1 MNFFKNNPFVRL
13 VLIQLAGIAA
23 AIFMPY
29 PVISV
34 FIVLAFFLIWWR
46 LTAKSHLINQIWLES
61 CLLAITLAL
70 VMVIRVNSPDPIP
83 QLGDRNQHVLLQLLE
98 KPVKKK
104 NSWQAETYILKAEN
118 DSLRRQKIITYIAPY
133 EGVEG
138 LRAGDLIYAEAYLN
152 TIENQGVPYEFDYKG
167 YMNRQDIFFSAYLP
181 AQNIIPVQVENPPV
195 LLKVERFREKL
206 INILRY
212 NLNESTYQVASA
224 LTLGYRADMSKE
236 IQSYFTSTGSIHV
249 LSVSGMHVGMV
260 FLILNVMLG
269 FLKRSR
275 KGVIAYQICVIIILW
290 FYALLT
296 GLCPPVNRATI
307 MFTVFILG
315 ESLKR
320 PVSNYNSI
328 AVSAFILLFLN
339 PQLIFDVGF
348 QLSYLSMISIF
359 FFYPLFEKIFQP
371 SNKIIRV
378 MWQLMC
384 ISFAAQIGVFPLSV
398 FYFHQFPIFFWLS
411 NIFVAPVAYFY
422 IIFSAIIL
430 VFNSI
435 EPIVVLFSALLNY
448 TNALTLWLLEKIANL
463 PGAVVNLSISRLQ
476 VTCLFVAIGFIITFI
491 EKQRRKYLFATLA
504 FMLFF
509 QVAGLTEKALL
520 LNQEKL
526 IVYKSDTPLIH
537 LINGRD
543 NYLISASDEIPVDY
557 LYRNVLEQ
565 LQLNEPVFLNLKDD
579 VNLSGLLMNNGKIQF
594 LDKTIT
600 IEDIPENTV
609 VNLKNIKF

>member
-13 VLIQLAGIAA
+13 VLIQLAGIVM

-29 PVISV
+29 PVISIL
-34 FIVLAFFLIWWR
+34 IVAVFFLIWR
-46 LTAKSHLINQIWLES
+46 LTAKSHLINIIWFES
-61 CLLAITLAL
+61 CLLGTALAL
-70 VMVIRVNSPDPIP
+70 VMVIRVVYSDPTP
-83 QLGDRNQHVLLQLLE
+83 QLGDKNQHVLLQLLE
-98 KPVKKK
+98 KPVRKK

-118 DSLRRQKIITYIAPY
+118 DSLRKQKIITYIAPY
-133 EGVEG
+133 EGVES
-138 LRAGDLIYAEAYLN
+138 LRAGDMVYAEAYLN
-152 TIENQGVPYEFDYKG
+152 TIENQGAPYEFDYKG

-181 AQNIIPVQVENPPV
+181 VQSITPVQVENPPF

-206 INILRY
+206 INILKY
-212 NLNESTYQVASA
+212 NLNESAYQVASA

-236 IQSYFTSTGSIHV
+236 TQSYFISTGSIHV

-260 FLILNVMLG
+260 FLILNAMLG

-275 KGVIAYQICVIIILW
+275 KGIIAYQVCVITILW

-328 AVSAFILLFLN
+328 AVSAFILLFLD

-359 FFYPLFEKIFQP
+359 FFYPLFEKIFRP
-371 SNKIIRV
+371 SNKMIRV
-378 MWQLMC
+378 LWQLMC

-411 NIFVAPVAYFY
+411 NFLVAPIAYFY

-430 VFNSI
+430 VFNSV
-435 EPIVVLFSALLNY
+435 EPIVALFSTLLNY
-448 TNALTLWLLEKIANL
+448 TNELTLWSLENISHL
-463 PGAVVNLSISRLQ
+463 PGAVVNLTISRLQ
-476 VTCLFVAIGFIITFI
+476 VVFLFVVVGLVILFI
-491 EKQRRKYLFATLA
+491 EKQRRKYLFAALS

-509 QVAGLTEKALL
+509 QIAGLTEKAILF
-520 LNQEKL
+520 NQEKL
-526 IVYKSDTPLIH
+526 IVYKNDTPLIH
-537 LINGRD
+537 LISDRD
-543 NYLISASDEIPVDY
+543 NYLITDSDEIPPDF
-557 LYRNVLEQ
+557 LYRNVLKQ
-565 LQLNEPVFLNLKDD
+565 LQLNDPIFLNLKDEI
-579 VNLSGLLMNNGKIQF
+579 NLPGLLINNGKIQF
-594 LDKTIT
+594 PDKTI
-600 IEDIPENTV
+600 IVEDISENTV